1 MSLSKFLSIIE
12 KEVQEKEAVKDEVY
26 RAMREVIR
34 TSKQAIFSTH
44 KGKFAEAKKSLKKAR
59 QLFTKLDEIPPTHLD
74 IAYSGLVDAAY
85 QEFTEAYLFL
95 KLALD
100 EGFASPKKIKVPS
113 TSYLLGLA
121 DVVGEL
127 RRYTLDSLR
136 KGDLEEAEGSLET
149 MEVIYDGIMSM
160 DEALHVVGELRRKS
174 DMARRI
180 IEATRGDVTVEARKH
195 SLERSIEKLEKIARE
210 RTKMRT

>member
-1 MSLSKFLSIIE
+1 MSLSKFLGVIE
-12 KEVQEKEAVKDEVY
+12 REVQEKEEVKDEVY
-26 RAMREVIR
+26 RAMREAIR

-44 KGKFAEAKKSLKKAR
+44 KGKFEEAKKLLRNSR
-59 QLFTKLDEIPPTHLD
+59 RLFAKLDEIPPAHRD

-85 QEFTEAYLFL
+85 QEYTEAYLFL
-95 KLALD
+95 KLGLG
-100 EGFASPKKIKVPS
+100 EGFAGPKMIKVPS

-127 RRYTLDSLR
+127 RRLTLDSLR
-136 KGDLEEAEGSLET
+136 KGDLKMAEGSLET
-149 MEVIYDGIMSM
+149 METIYDGIMSM

-210 RTKMRT
+210 RMKMKT

>member
-1 MSLSKFLSIIE
+1 MSLTKFLNAIG

-26 RAMREVIR
+26 KAMREAIR

-44 KGKFAEAKKSLKKAR
+44 KRKFEEAKKLLRRAKW
-59 QLFTKLDEIPPTHLD
+59 LFAKLDEVPLD
-74 IAYSGLVDAAY
+74 HRDIVYGGLVDAAY
-85 QEFTEAYLFL
+85 QEFTEAYVFL
-95 KLALD
+95 KLALG
-100 EGFASPKKIKVPS
+100 EGFVGPKKIKVPS
-113 TSYLLGLA
+113 ISYLLGLA

-127 RRYTLDSLR
+127 RRLTLDSLR
-136 KGDLEEAEGSLET
+136 KGDLKVAENCLET

-195 SLERSIEKLEKIARE
+195 SLERSIEKLEKIARK
-210 RTKMRT
+210 RTKMKT

>member
-1 MSLSKFLSIIE
+1 MPLTEFLSQIE

-26 RAMREVIR
+26 KAMREAIH

-44 KGKFAEAKKSLKKAR
+44 KRKFEEARKLLMRAR
-59 QLFTKLDEIPPTHLD
+59 RLFAKLDEIPSAHRD
-74 IAYSGLVDAAY
+74 VAYSGLVDAAY
-85 QEFTEAYLFL
+85 QEFTEAHLFL
-95 KLALD
+95 KIALD
-100 EGFASPKKIKVPS
+100 KRLVGPKKIKVPS

-127 RRYTLDSLR
+127 RRLTLDSLR
-136 KGDLEEAEGSLET
+136 KGDLKAAENSLET
-149 MEVIYDGIMSM
+149 MEIIYDGIMSM

-174 DMARRI
+174 DIARRI
-180 IEATRGDVTVEARKH
+180 IEATRGDVTAEARKH

-210 RTKMRT
+210 YRR